1 MSASA
6 LFTWAPPLPFV
17 NELLSLVTFGVENLD
32 DCCEDMIKLFMLAAA
47 FVCAGRATSALA
59 GWVNLNVTLTRRF
72 SQAVAVAAACVVYPT
87 ADQFSDSLARHAQ
100 GLQETL
106 QATLGLPAS
115 EPDPIDLVIHTS
127 TAVNMI
133 DDVIEDAFKSV
144 CVFSHYTMGALLG
157 GTMRRIIAGWVV
169 NVDGSTGAGYLMA
182 AGNAASTLVIV
193 GTPAGRYS
201 KCDKFGDRLGD
212 LVQDALTEWLSID
225 VVD

>member
-1 MSASA
+1 MSAAA

-17 NELLSLVTFGVENLD
+17 NEFLSLVTFAVENLD
-32 DCCEDMIKLFMLAAA
+32 DCCEDMIKLFMLVAAY
-47 FVCAGRATSALA
+47 VCAGRATSALG
-59 GWVNLNVTLTRRF
+59 GWVNLDVRLTRCF
-72 SQAVAVAAACVVYPT
+72 SQAFAVAAACVVYPT

-106 QATLGLPAS
+106 HVALGLPAS
-115 EPDPIDLVIHTS
+115 EPDPIDLVVHTS
-127 TAVNMI
+127 TAVNLI

-157 GTMRRIIAGWVV
+157 GTMRRIVAGWIL
-169 NVDGSTGAGYLMA
+169 NVDGSTSAGYLAA

-201 KCDKFGDRLGD
+201 KCDKFGDKLGD
-212 LVQDALTEWLSID
+212 LVQDALTDWLRVE